1 MIDILKKKLA
11 RGGHMNG
18 GEIKLV
24 VSDII
29 NLYEAQMEKI
39 NELEERLDALARRS
53 DSRSKK
59 SSPKPEVQPDSDQ

>member
-11 RGGHMNG
+11 RGGKMNG

-24 VSDII
+24 VGDMIK
-29 NLYEAQMEKI
+29 LYEAQMEKI

-59 SSPKPEVQPDSDQ
+59 SSPKPEVQPKSDQ